1 MIEFVFEIG
10 INLLETFIIFDF
22 LTKYLESKYR
32 GITKKNWICTRL
44 VPGICPVMYNEL
56 HN

>member
-22 LTKYLESKYR
+22 LTKYLESKYS
-32 GITKKNWICTRL
+32 GKTKKMAL
-44 VPGICPVMYNEL
+44 Y
-56 HN
+56 